1 MLTFIRAQFNGRIE
15 VSKTFDQGSNPCA
28 RANKSA
34 MFGRIN
40 NYFRETRDEL
50 VNKVSWPTWEEL
62 RESTWIVLVA
72 SLLFALVIWGLDSV
86 LGVSLTQF
94 YKLFKQT

>member
-1 MLTFIRAQFNGRIE
+1 
-15 VSKTFDQGSNPCA
+15 
-28 RANKSA
+28 

-50 VNKVSWPTWEEL
+50 VNKVSWPTWGEL

-72 SLLFALVIWGLDSV
+72 SLLFALVIWALDSV

-94 YKLFKQT
+94 YKLFK

>member
-1 MLTFIRAQFNGRIE
+1 M
-15 VSKTFDQGSNPCA
+15 C
-28 RANKSA
+28 
-34 MFGRIN
+34 GRIN

-94 YKLFKQT
+94 YKLFK

>member
-1 MLTFIRAQFNGRIE
+1 
-15 VSKTFDQGSNPCA
+15 
-28 RANKSA
+28 
-34 MFGRIN
+34 MFGRIS

-72 SLLFALVIWGLDSV
+72 SLLFALVVWALDSV

-94 YKLFKQT
+94 YKLFK

>member
-1 MLTFIRAQFNGRIE
+1 
-15 VSKTFDQGSNPCA
+15 
-28 RANKSA
+28 

-50 VNKVSWPTWEEL
+50 VNKVSWPSWEEL

-72 SLLFALVIWGLDSV
+72 SLLFALVIWAFDSV

-94 YKLFKQT
+94 YKLFK

>member
-1 MLTFIRAQFNGRIE
+1 
-15 VSKTFDQGSNPCA
+15 
-28 RANKSA
+28 

-72 SLLFALVIWGLDSV
+72 SLLFALIIWALDSV

-94 YKLFKQT
+94 YKLFK

>member
-1 MLTFIRAQFNGRIE
+1 
-15 VSKTFDQGSNPCA
+15 
-28 RANKSA
+28 

-72 SLLFALVIWGLDSV
+72 SLLFALVIWALDSV

-94 YKLFKQT
+94 YKLFK

>member
-1 MLTFIRAQFNGRIE
+1 
-15 VSKTFDQGSNPCA
+15 
-28 RANKSA
+28 
-34 MFGRIN
+34 MFGRIS

-72 SLLFALVIWGLDSV
+72 SLLFALVIWALDSV

-94 YKLFKQT
+94 YKLFK

>member
-1 MLTFIRAQFNGRIE
+1 
-15 VSKTFDQGSNPCA
+15 
-28 RANKSA
+28 

-40 NYFRETRDEL
+40 NYFRETRDKL

-72 SLLFALVIWGLDSV
+72 SLLFALVIWALDSV

-94 YKLFKQT
+94 YKLFK

>member
-1 MLTFIRAQFNGRIE
+1 
-15 VSKTFDQGSNPCA
+15 
-28 RANKSA
+28 
-34 MFGRIN
+34 MFGKIN

-72 SLLFALVIWGLDSV
+72 SLLFALVIWALDSV

-94 YKLFKQT
+94 YKLFK

>member
-1 MLTFIRAQFNGRIE
+1 
-15 VSKTFDQGSNPCA
+15 
-28 RANKSA
+28 

-72 SLLFALVIWGLDSV
+72 SLLFALVVWALDSV
-86 LGVSLTQF
+86 VGVSLTQF
-94 YKLFKQT
+94 YKLFK

>member
-1 MLTFIRAQFNGRIE
+1 
-15 VSKTFDQGSNPCA
+15 
-28 RANKSA
+28 
-34 MFGRIN
+34 
-40 NYFRETRDEL
+40 L

-94 YKLFKQT
+94 YKLFK

>member
-1 MLTFIRAQFNGRIE
+1 
-15 VSKTFDQGSNPCA
+15 
-28 RANKSA
+28 
-34 MFGRIN
+34 MFGRIS

-72 SLLFALVIWGLDSV
+72 SLLFALVIWALDSV
-86 LGVSLTQF
+86 LGVSFTQF
-94 YKLFKQT
+94 YKLFK

>member
-1 MLTFIRAQFNGRIE
+1 
-15 VSKTFDQGSNPCA
+15 
-28 RANKSA
+28 

-86 LGVSLTQF
+86 LGISLTQF
-94 YKLFKQT
+94 YKLFK

>member
-1 MLTFIRAQFNGRIE
+1 
-15 VSKTFDQGSNPCA
+15 
-28 RANKSA
+28 

-40 NYFRETRDEL
+40 NYFRETRYEL

-72 SLLFALVIWGLDSV
+72 SLLFALVIWALDSV

-94 YKLFKQT
+94 YKLFK

>member
-1 MLTFIRAQFNGRIE
+1 
-15 VSKTFDQGSNPCA
+15 
-28 RANKSA
+28 
-34 MFGRIN
+34 MFGRIS

-94 YKLFKQT
+94 YKLFK

>member
-1 MLTFIRAQFNGRIE
+1 
-15 VSKTFDQGSNPCA
+15 
-28 RANKSA
+28 

-72 SLLFALVIWGLDSV
+72 SLLFALVIWALDSL

-94 YKLFKQT
+94 YKLFK

>member
-1 MLTFIRAQFNGRIE
+1 
-15 VSKTFDQGSNPCA
+15 
-28 RANKSA
+28 

-50 VNKVSWPTWEEL
+50 VNKVSWTTWEEL

-72 SLLFALVIWGLDSV
+72 SLLFALVIWALDSV

-94 YKLFKQT
+94 YKLFK